1 MRGLLKFLFRRCSSI
16 WRYCFTSAFIALTG
30 SLLILGLLHIMAAF
44 FSFQL
49 PSPPAVSLSFWS
61 FFGAVVFA
69 PLIESPLLGLTIW
82 LMQQKVR
89 QPVFVAALAAVIWGA
104 LHGAI
109 AWPWFFGTAWSF
121 FVYSCG
127 YLTWY
132 GKSKYSA
139 LIAAAIPHALVNF
152 FAWMIEALSNSSL
165 S

>member
-1 MRGLLKFLFRRCSSI
+1 MRGLSSFLLRPSSSI
-16 WRYCFTSAFIALTG
+16 WRYCLASAFIALTG
-30 SLLILGLLHIMAAF
+30 AWLTLGLLQIVAAVF
-44 FSFQL
+44 AVQL
-49 PSPPAVSLSFWS
+49 PSPPAVSLSFWGFS
-61 FFGAVVFA
+61 EVVVFA

-82 LMQQKVR
+82 LIQQKVR
-89 QPVFVAALAAVIWGA
+89 QPVLVAALAAVIWGS

-109 AWPWFFGTAWSF
+109 AWPWFFGTVWSF
-121 FVYSCG
+121 FVFSCG

-152 FAWMIEALSNSSL
+152 VAWMIEAINNSSL